1 VELNGEIDME
11 KLCIFCEHF
20 DWEGVGYTY
29 YSTLT
34 GGAMNGGATCNK
46 QHYYEQRPS
55 DEDELRALFLKAEA
69 CPDYAPPNNEERK

>member
-1 VELNGEIDME
+1 ME

-34 GGAMNGGATCNK
+34 GGDTNGGATCK
-46 QHYYEQRPS
+46 KGHYYESRPD
-55 DEDELRALFLKAEA
+55 DEKELRALFLKAET
-69 CPDYAPPNNEERK
+69 CPDYTPPNAGGKRSDD